1 LTARERFLAAM
12 RFEPGVRA
20 PKAEFGYWTTTLKRF
35 LREGLPV
42 VEPLPPDLPDNGTV
56 SGAENVWP
64 GDGVVCDRNVRACLG
79 LDPYPSKFPIDVSP
93 RLPEKVLEE
102 SEEYKLYT
110 DRYGITLK
118 VYKKGTSAP
127 LNLSFPISG
136 RADFERYKEHY
147 STGSL
152 ARRLPADWEARSRSL
167 RSRDFPIRLG
177 GFPFGFFG
185 FPRHLIGSNRLFLLM
200 YDEPRL
206 IKDINEFF
214 LRFIIEYWDRIIP
227 AVRPDCVLIWE
238 DMASKTGS
246 MISPAMFEE
255 FLSPCYRRLL
265 DFFRQHR
272 VQNIL
277 VDSDGYIEELIP
289 LWWDLGVTGVFPIE
303 RQAGNDPLRI
313 RRAFPRLQLLGA
325 VDKRVFAAE
334 RTEADIEAELGVI
347 AELLRTGGF
356 LPHADHHVPDDSCWK
371 NFRYYR
377 ERLNRLIDEAAAR

>member
-1 LTARERFLAAM
+1 LNPRERFLAVM

-35 LREGLPV
+35 LREGLP
-42 VEPLPPDLPDNGTV
+42 EAQPLPPDLPDNGTI
-56 SGAENVWP
+56 SGAEPVWP
-64 GDGVVCDRNVRACLG
+64 GDGVVIERNIRACLG
-79 LDPYPSKFPIDVSP
+79 LEPYPAKFPIDVSA

-102 SEEYKLYT
+102 SEEYKVYT

-118 VYKKGTSAP
+118 VYKKGTSTP
-127 LNLSFPISG
+127 LDLAFPIAG

-147 STGSL
+147 SAGSL
-152 ARRLPADWEARSRSL
+152 ARRLPADWETQARRL
-167 RSRDFPIRLG
+167 QARDFPIRLG

-185 FPRHLIGSNRLFLLM
+185 FPRHLIGSNQLYLLM
-200 YDEPRL
+200 YDDPKL
-206 IKDINEFF
+206 LKDMNEFF
-214 LRFIIEYWDRIIP
+214 LRFIIDYWDRIIP
-227 AVRPDCVLIWE
+227 AIRPDCVLIWE

-255 FLSPCYRRLL
+255 FLSPFYRRLI

-272 VQNIL
+272 IENIL

-303 RQAGNDPLRI
+303 RQAGNDPLAI

-325 VDKRVFAAE
+325 VDKRVFAAG
-334 RTEADIEAELGVI
+334 RTEVDIEAELSVT
-347 AELLRTGGF
+347 AQLLPAGGF
-356 LPHADHHVPDDSCWK
+356 LPHADHHVPDDSSWP

-377 ERLNRLIDEAAAR
+377 ERLNRLIDDSAPR